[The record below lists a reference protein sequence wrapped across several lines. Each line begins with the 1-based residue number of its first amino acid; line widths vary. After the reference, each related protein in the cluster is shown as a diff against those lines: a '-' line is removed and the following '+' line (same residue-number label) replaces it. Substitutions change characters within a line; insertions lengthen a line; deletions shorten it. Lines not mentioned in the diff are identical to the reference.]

1 MKKWLIP
8 IAYPFI
14 SVLAFILSGLLGYFV
29 GDSLAGAVYIVLGL
43 VVYCAIAIPMICFLY
58 SKRCLAGQRYR
69 VLFTLY
75 QSFFITLP
83 FLIWFSFLVVENEP
97 GLKYIAPI
105 IFVWCELWSLIG
117 LKKTRS
123 ASDTEKISEETA

>member
-1 MKKWLIP
+1 MKKLLIP
-8 IAYPFI
+8 ISYPFI
-14 SVLAFILSGLLGYFV
+14 SVLAFILSGLLGYCVGGLGGVMFV
-29 GDSLAGAVYIVLGL
+29 ALGL
-43 VVYCAIAIPMICFLY
+43 IIYCAILVPVICFLY

-97 GLKYIAPI
+97 AFKYIAPI